1 VKTENEIS
9 TPAPAPTPGWLTVDA
24 YKRMPANMKIY
35 RLKRYPAFGLEVQRL
50 IAEGRI

>member
-24 YKRMPANMKIY
+24 YKRMPANMKIL
-35 RLKRYPAFGLEVQRL
+35 RIQRDLAFKREGERL
-50 IAEGRI
+50 IAEEKI